1 MNTYR
6 KAAGPGKTAL
16 KAGSKAKIEKIIRNS
31 LAKELLG
38 VCFSSL
44 KRQGLSS
51 EELRRL
57 SKEAMKTTRRISPS
71 HALMHDI
78 SRLGRLISEWTEN
91 PRYVD
96 ATGRPRVLA
105 IEGGTPSFAELARK
119 HFDYYDVEN
128 VIQFAMKFK
137 ALERVDK
144 RTVAHLG
151 SCVLLTGNRTLLLS
165 HAVRTVRWFLATSEY
180 NGKKTQVTPWPERQ
194 AFTQL
199 PEEKFGE
206 FLQFMREPITNLVDM
221 GNRWLMA
228 NAALQVPQRQKQHQ
242 KKRGTLVG
250 VHAYV
255 FRDT

>member
-1 MNTYR
+1 MNTKQ
-6 KAAGPGKTAL
+6 KAVAGSRRDNRGP
-16 KAGSKAKIEKIIRNS
+16 GSKAKIEKSMRNS

-44 KRQGLSS
+44 RRQGLSTQ
-51 EELRRL
+51 ELNRFA
-57 SKEAMKTTRRISPS
+57 KESMKDKFRNSPS
-71 HALMHDI
+71 RVLMEDI

-91 PRYVD
+91 PRYID

-105 IEGGTPSFAELARK
+105 ITGGPSAFDELARK
-119 HFDYYDVEN
+119 HFDDYNVES
-128 VIQFAMKFK
+128 VIRFAMKFK

-144 RTVAHLG
+144 NFVAHLG

-165 HAVRTVRWFLATSEY
+165 HAVRAVRWFLATSEY
-180 NGKKTQVTPWPERQ
+180 NGRKVQPTPWPERQ
-194 AFTQL
+194 AFTEV
-199 PEEKFGE
+199 PEEKFNE
-206 FLQFMREPITNLVDM
+206 FLRFMREPIINLVDM

-228 NAALQVPQRQKQHQ
+228 NAAIDRPLRPRRSE
-242 KKRGTLVG
+242 KKRTLVG